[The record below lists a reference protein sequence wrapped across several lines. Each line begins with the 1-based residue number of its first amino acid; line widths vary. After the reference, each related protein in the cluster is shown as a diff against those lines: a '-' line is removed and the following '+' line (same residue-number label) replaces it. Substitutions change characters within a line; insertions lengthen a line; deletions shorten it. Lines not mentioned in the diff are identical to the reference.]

1 MNLWFYITS
10 IITFSLYIGVY
21 YIDAVSTCFH
31 HISKIVPKWLES
43 SWPRKVL
50 CASPPARTWR
60 VACLRSE
67 IVNRTPNL
75 RRHNDHITIIKNTPP
90 PLQRIRYER
99 HNTQTKR
106 AFSALSPLSLL
117 EECLRTSENLP
128 TLDLLPMTGPQ
139 PLLLTM
145 VRELKPLQKSKTIE
159 IKCATNAFEVL

>member
-1 MNLWFYITS
+1 MNSWLY
-10 IITFSLYIGVY
+10 LYIGVY
-21 YIDAVSTCFH
+21 YVDAFSAYFH

-75 RRHNDHITIIKNTPP
+75 RRHNDHITIIKNTSPP
-90 PLQRIRYER
+90 FRESDTKGTTLR
-99 HNTQTKR
+99 TQTKR

>member
-1 MNLWFYITS
+1 MNSWLYITLKLP
-10 IITFSLYIGVY
+10 FSLYIGVY
-21 YIDAVSTCFH
+21 YVDAVSAYFH

-90 PLQRIRYER
+90 PSENPIRKAQ
-99 HNTQTKR
+99 HSDKKGLLC
-106 AFSALSPLSLL
+106 AFSTFSAGRMPPNFWKFTNFGSLAYDWSTALASHHGP
-117 EECLRTSENLP
+117 RTETSA
-128 TLDLLPMTGPQ
+128 
-139 PLLLTM
+139 
-145 VRELKPLQKSKTIE
+145 KI
-159 IKCATNAFEVL
+159 